1 MTHHTLIITEMDDEL
16 DDENREI
23 IKIRLEPGT
32 DPTGAVVTVLQALQA
47 LKGISKIRSPWN
59 KPAQEERKTEI
70 AEF

>member
-16 DDENREI
+16 DENREI